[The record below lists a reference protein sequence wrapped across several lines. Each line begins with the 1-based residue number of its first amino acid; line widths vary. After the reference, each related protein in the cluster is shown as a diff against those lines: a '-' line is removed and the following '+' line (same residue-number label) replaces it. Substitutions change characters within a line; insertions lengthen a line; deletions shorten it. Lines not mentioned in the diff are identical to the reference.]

1 MKNTTPTG
9 RLRRV
14 LALYATLALL
24 LVLYVTYFSH
34 GGHGLPCPLLLLTG
48 LQCPA
53 CGMTRAAAALLR
65 LDFTA
70 AFSYH
75 ALWPLY
81 VAYLLWVAVA
91 DAVAYVRREVVHIL
105 PPPRWL
111 HPTVLALTIV
121 YGVLRN
127 LPL

>member
-9 RLRRV
+9 RLWRV
-14 LALYATLALL
+14 LALYAALTLT

-81 VAYLLWVAVA
+81 AAYLLWVAVA
-91 DAVAYVRREVVHIL
+91 DAVAYVRREVVHVL
-105 PPPRWL
+105 PSPSWL
-111 HPTVLALTIV
+111 HTAVLALTIA